1 MSGMTNTNRAAGN
14 ARAKLP
20 THPRVDCAT
29 CPEGLARDI
38 HPTFY

>member
-1 MSGMTNTNRAAGN
+1 MSGMTITNRAAGN